1 MCALNDL
8 LDLTKVVSYMCCMS
22 TSPEG
27 EPHSTTGGN
36 DGVLEQKIECSLS
49 VDH

>member
-8 LDLTKVVSYMCCMS
+8 LDLTKVVSYMWCMS

-27 EPHSTTGGN
+27 QPYSIPGG
-36 DGVLEQKIECSLS
+36 DAGVLEPIQKIEC
-49 VDH
+49 